1 MFPESLRWLVT
12 QGRIEAAHGILMK
25 YAEKSSVVVDSATLT
40 SMLEGCRAV
49 ETSATSTQIERS
61 PLDLVRTVRMRK
73 RTVILCYNWYADYFF
88 LYRHA
93 HFQGCPR
100 KFEKRELQWFYNS
113 DCVVVI
119 NRCIACRVNTRI
131 GNFRKHLLYIPV
143 YSLAREIPCSIA
155 QYREGPGNEIASGS

>member
-49 ETSATSTQIERS
+49 ETRATSTQIERS
-61 PLDLVRTVRMRK
+61 PLDLVRTARMRK

-88 LYRHA
+88 HYRHA
-93 HFQGCPR
+93 HFQGCPQ
-100 KFEKRELQWFYNS
+100 KFRNANYNGFIILI
-113 DCVVVI
+113 V
-119 NRCIACRVNTRI
+119 
-131 GNFRKHLLYIPV
+131 
-143 YSLAREIPCSIA
+143 
-155 QYREGPGNEIASGS
+155 